1 MLVELMKNARPKN
14 LNGQTMFTLSQ
25 IKMSFFVSNQKLPQ
39 QISQKLYGTYHR
51 QCATSQGSKDKIFRS
66 IIRHS
71 RLKWLSRDWTQNSG
85 KKRTADK
92 RGPSPR
98 IPDKALKMP
107 ETGTFNSQK
116 SREIYRW
123 RNGSGD
129 FCSRATGKTFGWLS
143 NDIQPSKC
151 YETKL

>member
-1 MLVELMKNARPKN
+1 MLVELMQNAETKN

-39 QISQKLYGTYHR
+39 QILQKLYGTYHR
-51 QCATSQGSKDKIFRS
+51 QCATSQGSKDKKFRS
-66 IIRHS
+66 IVRHFK
-71 RLKWLSRDWTQNSG
+71 LKRWSGDWTQNSG
-85 KKRTADK
+85 RKRFADI

-107 ETGTFNSQK
+107 ETGSFDSQK

-123 RNGSGD
+123 RNGSGH
-129 FCSRATGKTFGWLS
+129 FRSRATGKIIGWLS
-143 NDIQPSKC
+143 NDLQPSKC